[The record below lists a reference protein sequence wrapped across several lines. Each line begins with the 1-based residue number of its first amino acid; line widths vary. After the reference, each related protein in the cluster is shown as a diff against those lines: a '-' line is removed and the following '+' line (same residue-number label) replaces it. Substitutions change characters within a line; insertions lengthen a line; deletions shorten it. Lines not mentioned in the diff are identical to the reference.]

1 MKMKCIIVDDEP
13 RAHTVLKHYIE
24 KIPSLEL
31 TAAAHS
37 AMEAYEI
44 LKTNKIDIVL
54 LDINMHELNGFSLI
68 DMLEIK
74 PIVIFVTAYT
84 DYAFKSYDYGAID
97 YLHKPLR
104 FERFVKAIDKAA
116 RWKAMQ
122 VNNNKDLEIKA
133 DGYNQVI
140 SIEDILYIESLGNY
154 CKLFLKTKNIITL
167 AALKDLE
174 SKLPKPQFIRVH
186 KSYIVNQAMITSMN
200 ETGIIINKTALPI
213 GKTYKKYIL
222 ENVGK
227 TC

>member
-1 MKMKCIIVDDEP
+1 MIVDDEP

-24 KIPSLEL
+24 KIPLLEL
-31 TAAAHS
+31 TAAAYS

-44 LKTNKIDIVL
+44 LKTNKIDLIL
-54 LDINMHELNGFSLI
+54 LDINMHELDGFSLI

-84 DYAFKSYDYGAID
+84 DHAFKSYDYGAID

-116 RWKAMQ
+116 KWKSTQ

-133 DGYNQVI
+133 EGYNQVI
-140 SIEDILYIESLGNY
+140 STDDILYIESLGNY

-174 SKLPKPQFIRVH
+174 AKLPKPQFIRIH
-186 KSYIVNQAMITSMN
+186 KSYIVNQSMIKTMN
-200 ETGIIINKTALPI
+200 ETAMMISNTELPI